1 MTILSGDIKFF
12 ASKVMA
18 DVPEGGGGPTGTV
31 IADGVSNAIFPDVSE
46 LDRAMG
52 RVKIRQVVLGV
63 QTANTDTYMGA
74 NVIVAEPPN
83 DPNVSVVIVKVDDLF
98 ATRDDIKNRIESY
111 LAGGSSYP
119 GYLFGDMLT
128 GQKGITIAQREG
140 VPLPNIGDRLV
151 LRKWYGQPGAVEQF
165 VAVTEVSSLLRTFT
179 DGQGD
184 FVRNIVS
191 LSTSERLEADFPG
204 FDAMR
209 IDPATTDMLGRT
221 GLYEAVVADAA
232 SYYGAVP
239 LAVAASV
246 GDFMVQ
252 ASTIRAALVP
262 SAQAETPIADA
273 STNGMAYALVAAG
286 GPVVQTTAALWTP
299 TQPLYIGGSQL
310 PGSVS
315 IERDG
320 LTLTDSGGRLMQA
333 GTEVG
338 AIDYDNGIATLS
350 VDVFGGSSGWHT
362 ITGTPAALP
371 QAAQRSL
378 GIPITLANRS
388 LNYVRT
394 LVPPARRSLVA
405 HYMVGGQWYT
415 LREDG
420 SGALRGLD
428 PSYGVGNLNRSSG
441 TLQLTLGAL
450 PDVGSA
456 VILQWVEETTAPTV
470 PNADLRMPGKMYVP
484 LNTSGEV
491 SDAPGARPIAPG
503 QLKITWNDGASKS
516 ASDDGNG
523 GISGDATG
531 IVDYQRGV
539 VYLAPAV
546 LPPVDTVFLLKQESA
561 PGIAAEGAVSV
572 TKTDLSWAAAG
583 SVINAS
589 LGAPVAAGSLALPL
603 FIRADGH
610 ATGLPADARMYN
622 MLSSAGSASAG
633 AISMTSNVT
642 DDGAGNLLAEGQI
655 VGTVNYATGA
665 LALDSALFDTSL
677 LTRWGGQLVAAVG
690 ADGAFVLVLGT
701 LESIPGA
708 GFVADESATFWGPS
722 IVVYTPGSAST
733 STIDPFSVMVDKFMT
748 RAAHLAESYTLQGIS
763 FALDGRRYVGTN
775 TGTLVTDI
783 NPATGAGT
791 PVGTVG
797 AAMGTVTLNTWAAGA
812 ANVLTDWRAVQAPPA
827 TGAED
832 LSANTRVLFRTAS
845 APLRPGSISVIG
857 EMEDGTPINV
867 VADVDGKINSTRVK
881 GVVNAEFGVVELVFC
896 NPSATALGTA
906 DLSYMGIA
914 GVGVVNVDTA
924 RASTLRYNA
933 VAYSY
938 IPLDASITGINS
950 VRLPSDGKVPVVR
963 TGYVGVIGHTG
974 KVGPQ
979 TVSNG
984 QTIDCARVRLSRV
997 AVVGDDGLQITSGFT
1012 SDLEAGTVSFT
1023 DVTGYSQPVTVEHR
1037 IEDMAL
1043 VADAQISGS
1052 IRLTRALTHDYPV
1065 PGSYFSS
1072 ALLLGDMFARVS
1084 LQFDQYT
1091 WDGISWADVVDGD
1104 AATGTYND
1112 TLTPIEVTNDGAIT
1126 ERWALQFTSST
1137 AFRIVGE
1144 HVGVIGTGSINADC
1158 SPINPNT
1165 GSPYFT
1171 IRAAGWGS
1179 GWVPGNVLR
1188 INTVGALRSVPL
1200 VQTIA
1205 QGPEAGMNYHFALLG
1220 RGDVDRP

>member
-63 QTANTDTYMGA
+63 QTPNTDTYMGA

-128 GQKGITIAQREG
+128 GQKSITIAQREG

-151 LRKWYGQPGAVEQF
+151 LRKWDGQPGAVEQF
-165 VAVTEVSSLLRTFT
+165 VAVTSVSSLLRTFS
-179 DGQGD
+179 DPQGD
-184 FVRNIVS
+184 FVRNIVA
-191 LSTSERLEADFPG
+191 LGTSERLEADFPG
-204 FDAMR
+204 FDATR
-209 IDPATTDMLGRT
+209 IEPATTDTLMRT
-221 GLYEAVVADAA
+221 GLYEAVVANAA

-239 LAVAASV
+239 LAVAASI
-246 GDFMVQ
+246 GDFTVQ

-286 GPVVQTTAALWTP
+286 GPVAQTINALWTP

-320 LTLTDSGGRLMQA
+320 LTVTDSGGRLLQA

-350 VDVFGGSSGWHT
+350 TAIFGSSAGWHT

-371 QAAQRSL
+371 QAAQRSV

-394 LVPPARRSLVA
+394 LVPPARCSLLA

-420 SGALRGLD
+420 SGALRGIYPD
-428 PSYGVGNLNRSSG
+428 YGVGNLNRSTG

-456 VILQWVEETTAPTV
+456 VILQWTEDTTAPVV
-470 PNADLRMPGKMYVP
+470 PNAALRMPGKLFAP
-484 LNTSGEV
+484 INTAGAV
-491 SDAPGARPIAPG
+491 SDTPGPRAFLPGAV
-503 QLKITWNDGASKS
+503 KITWNDGADKS
-516 ASDDGNG
+516 AADDGNG
-523 GISGDATG
+523 GITGDATG

-539 VYLAPAV
+539 AFIAPSV
-546 LPPVDTVFLLKQESA
+546 LPPVDTVFLIKQEST
-561 PGIAAEGAVSV
+561 PGVAAQGAVAV
-572 TKTDLSWAAAG
+572 TKIDLVWSGYHAG
-583 SVINAS
+583 ATAS
-589 LGAPVAAGSLALPL
+589 IGAPVAAGSLSFQIFLSANFDP
-603 FIRADGH
+603 
-610 ATGLPADARMYN
+610 TGLTGHLGLTAIN
-622 MLSSAGSASAG
+622 NSSGQGVSQRWATVTDDRAGNLVSDGQSVGTLDYSTGALGLDPSLFTVALSAG
-633 AISMTSNVT
+633 AGEKMVANFASDGTGVAVVGPLGSIS
-642 DDGAGNLLAEGQI
+642 GAGFTLD
-655 VGTVNYATGA
+655 
-665 LALDSALFDTSL
+665 LDSATFL
-677 LTRWGGQLVAAVG
+677 QN
-690 ADGAFVLVLGT
+690 GT
-701 LESIPGA
+701 VI
-708 GFVADESATFWGPS
+708 
-722 IVVYTPGSAST
+722 YTPGSAST
-733 STIDPFSVMVDKFMT
+733 SPIDPVSAMVDRFMSKVSHM
-748 RAAHLAESYTLQGIS
+748 AQGYTLQGVS
-763 FALDGRRYVGTN
+763 FALDGHRYVGTN
-775 TGTLVTDI
+775 SGVLITDI
-783 NPATGAGT
+783 DPSSGAGT

-797 AAMGTVTLNTWAAGA
+797 AALGTVELNTWPDGI
-812 ANVLTDWRAVQAPPA
+812 ANTLTDWRAVQAPPSSG
-827 TGAED
+827 TDD

-845 APLRPGSISVIG
+845 APLRPGSLSVIG
-857 EMEDGTPINV
+857 EMQDGTPINV
-867 VADVDGKINSTRVK
+867 VADVDGHINGTRVK
-881 GVVNAEFGVVELVFC
+881 GVINAEFGVCELVFC
-896 NPSATALGTA
+896 NPSTTSLGTT

-914 GVGVVNVDTA
+914 GVGVINIDTA
-924 RASTLRYNA
+924 RTSTLRYNA

-950 VRLPSDGKVPVVR
+950 VRLPSDGKVSVVR
-963 TGYVGVIGHTG
+963 TGYVGVLGHTG

-984 QTIDCARVRLSRV
+984 QTIDCARVRISRV

-1012 SDLEAGTVSFT
+1012 SDLEAGKVSFT
-1023 DVTGYSQPVTVEHR
+1023 DVSGYSQPVTVEHR
-1037 IEDMAL
+1037 IEDTAL
-1043 VADAQISGS
+1043 VADAQINGA

-1112 TLTPIEVTNDGAIT
+1112 ALAPIEVTNDGAIT
-1126 ERWALQFTSST
+1126 ERWAQQFTSST

-1179 GWVPGNVLR
+1179 GWEPGNVMR
-1188 INTVGALRSVPL
+1188 HNTVGALRSVPL

-1205 QGPEAGMNYHFALLG
+1205 QGPEAGMDYHFSLLG